1 MGTACHRLR
10 RSGRSRVPLLQLRR
24 RDAGAAV
31 KIVSTT
37 IEPCRGSQASVEFV
51 IRVTLDG
58 TASSCKVSGRVI
70 GPQATGF
77 TTVEVAYALVSVEAS
92 DNTVS
97 LKCVIPEPT
106 LWTRESPFGYTWS
119 VEVRVNG
126 ELTDSRA
133 GSLAFPAAK

>member
-1 MGTACHRLR
+1 
-10 RSGRSRVPLLQLRR
+10 VN
-24 RDAGAAV
+24 
-31 KIVSTT
+31 
-37 IEPCRGSQASVEFV
+37 
-51 IRVTLDG
+51 LDG
-58 TASSCKVSGRVI
+58 SANACDVTGRVV

-77 TTVEVAYALVSVEAS
+77 TTVEVAYALVAVEAS

-106 LWTRESPFGYTWS
+106 LWTREAPFGYAWS

-133 GSLAFPAAK
+133 GSLAFPAPK